1 MADWKLKAKIIGSL
15 TSGSA
20 KYDGTNIIVGLG
32 SEYKISDNLSLVAGY
47 DKYYI
52 GKTDITY
59 LQIGTKYNF

>member
-1 MADWKLKAKIIGSL
+1 MADRKLKAKIIGSL

-20 KYDGTNIIVGLG
+20 KYDGTKIIVGLG

-52 GKTDITY
+52 
-59 LQIGTKYNF
+59 FFFS